1 MKILVTGGAGFI
13 GSNVVDGY
21 VEAGHQVAVVDNL
34 STGKAS
40 NVNPEAKFYE
50 LDIRSEEIELL
61 MRDERPEVL
70 NHHAAQISVTA
81 SADDPMLDADINIR
95 GLLNLLEKAVKYRVK
110 KVIFISSGGAIYG
123 EATQYP
129 TSEEYSP
136 KPLSPYA
143 VSKFSSE
150 YYLAYYR
157 HQYGLDYTTLRY
169 ANIYGPRQIP
179 HGEAGVAAIFM
190 DNLLR
195 GDRSRVYH
203 FPADEEGM
211 IRDYCY
217 VGDVVK
223 ANLKALES
231 GGGDCFN
238 IGTGKGTKTLEL
250 YQMIYRAVK
259 EARPD
264 LSEELVMPLKGSARA
279 GEVSRSCLLVEKA
292 KKSLGWVSE
301 TGLKDG
307 VSLTLKWRI
316 GELH

>member
-13 GSNVVDGY
+13 GSNAVDGY
-21 VEAGHQVAVVDNL
+21 VEAGHRVAVVDNL
-34 STGKAS
+34 STGKAA
-40 NVNPEAKFYE
+40 NVNPEAKFYP
-50 LDIRSEEIELL
+50 LDIRSEEIDAL

-81 SADDPMLDADINIR
+81 SAGDPMLDADINIK
-95 GLLNLLEKAVKYRVK
+95 GLLNLLEKAVKYGVK

-129 TSEEYSP
+129 TSEAYPP

-143 VSKFSSE
+143 ISKFSSE
-150 YYLAYYR
+150 YYLAYYK

-195 GDRSRVYH
+195 GERSSIYH
-203 FPADEEGM
+203 FPEDEEGM

-223 ANLKALES
+223 ANMKALDS

-250 YQMIYRAVK
+250 YQMIYRAMK
-259 EARPD
+259 ETRPD
-264 LSEELVMPLKGSARA
+264 VSEELMNPLRGRVRP
-279 GEVSRSCLLVEKA
+279 GEVSRSCLVVEKA
-292 KKSLGWVSE
+292 KRFLGWVSE
-301 TGLKDG
+301 TGLRDG
-307 VSLTLKWRI
+307 DCGVGSRRQ
-316 GELH
+316 